1 MHDARNLLA
10 NKQTQPLN
18 NKEKCT
24 KDATKHLWL
33 TFRTFGMTAAPL
45 LIGMSSRTSTP
56 WAKEGLMS
64 IRGNSLQV
72 IIIAFILVNI
82 WRLIWAL
89 SNPYHDGQDVEDI
102 LRWQSLGRPSPLAA
116 TTSDFTFTAMESD
129 WTKAGDHVDDN
140 NYNNYMKVGVR
151 IGRCQCPLL
160 WPGLAHAG
168 RFILPLLL
176 IIMMITI
183 FF

>member
-1 MHDARNLLA
+1 
-10 NKQTQPLN
+10 
-18 NKEKCT
+18 
-24 KDATKHLWL
+24 
-33 TFRTFGMTAAPL
+33 MTAAPL

-102 LRWQSLGRPSPLAA
+102 SRWQSLGRPSPLAA

-129 WTKAGDHVDDN
+129 WTKAGD
-140 NYNNYMKVGVR
+140 
-151 IGRCQCPLL
+151 ILL
-160 WPGLAHAG
+160 WPCWSMSMTT
-168 RFILPLLL
+168 I
-176 IIMMITI
+176 ITI
-183 FF
+183 IWRWVSGSADVSVPSYDQGSRTLVDSFYHCFLLSWWSPYFSRWWYLTLRML